1 MNPLSLPNLRQAKLS
16 LIISI
21 LVFCTG
27 LANAQSR
34 KLYFSPNLDLG
45 IASGY
50 NQKKALKLDLGNS
63 GAATDLGFRLGY
75 YLNNNVS
82 VFTGLAFGM
91 YDYDMRFG
99 SNANESLDTVRVQS
113 QNNLE
118 IPLGLR
124 FTSYPAKQFTAR
136 HYVGAGFKVALLND
150 ARSSYHTVDGSY
162 YNSETKAS
170 DFNAVYLRFFVEA
183 GIDIPLDYNS
193 AFLVG
198 VSLSDGIT
206 RNMSKTGLVS
216 NENYGVLVGNLTV
229 GFRFGIF

>member
-1 MNPLSLPNLRQAKLS
+1 MFLLGS
-16 LIISI
+16 
-21 LVFCTG
+21 VF
-27 LANAQSR
+27 ANAQSR
-34 KLYFSPNLDLG
+34 KFYFSPNLDLG

-50 NQKKALKLDLGNS
+50 SQKNALKLDLGNS
-63 GAATDLGFRLGY
+63 GEAINLGFRLGY

-82 VFTGLAFGM
+82 VFTGLEFGM

-99 SNANESLDTVRVQS
+99 SNPIAGLDTVRIQS

-118 IPLGLR
+118 IPLGVR
-124 FTSYPAKQFTAR
+124 YTTFPKKQFKAR
-136 HYVGAGFKVALLND
+136 HYLGAGLKVDLLND

-162 YNSETKAS
+162 YFSETKTS
-170 DFNAVYLRFFVEA
+170 DFNFVYLRLFVEA
-183 GIDIPLDYNS
+183 GLDIPLDYNS

-216 NENYGVLVGNLTV
+216 NANYGMLVGNLTV
-229 GFRFGIF
+229 GFRFGLF